1 MSEVS
6 SENIPNFEFNK
17 YEHSLLDKIR
27 MIVEIDFNIPYDK
40 MNRTSQIRF
49 EKQVNRLLAAC
60 MLSPENEAYIID
72 RYNERKHTLLADK

>member
-6 SENIPNFEFNK
+6 ENIPSFEFKK

-40 MNRTSQIRF
+40 MNRTNQIRF
-49 EKQVNRLLAAC
+49 DKQVNRLFGAC
-60 MLSPENEAYIID
+60 ILSPENEAYIND
-72 RYNERKHTLLADK
+72 RYNEIIS